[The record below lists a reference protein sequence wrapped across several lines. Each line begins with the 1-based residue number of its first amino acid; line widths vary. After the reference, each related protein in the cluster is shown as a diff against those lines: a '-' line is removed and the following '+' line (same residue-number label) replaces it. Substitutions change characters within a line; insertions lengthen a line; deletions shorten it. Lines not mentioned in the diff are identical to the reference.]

1 MVKIFSTLE
10 NLCMLTGLSLSMKD
24 RKIWDLNTR
33 IKEMKLNCTLEV
45 SNLKLQK
52 KILWKFFLNLEMLL
66 TLQSVITKKMIN
78 LWNLDLLSSK
88 TKKKLIKQ
96 CNKLL
101 KMKMFLVS
109 LFLNLLSLSLLKVKK
124 SDWSILRSKDKKEKK
139 LNLKKWCMVNLTDKW
154 MDLIWTVLKLKCFS

>member
-1 MVKIFSTLE
+1 
-10 NLCMLTGLSLSMKD
+10 
-24 RKIWDLNTR
+24 
-33 IKEMKLNCTLEV
+33 MKLNCTLEV

>member
-1 MVKIFSTLE
+1 
-10 NLCMLTGLSLSMKD
+10 
-24 RKIWDLNTR
+24 
-33 IKEMKLNCTLEV
+33 MKLNCTLEV

-52 KILWKFFLNLEMLL
+52 KILSKFFLNLEMLL

>member
-1 MVKIFSTLE
+1 
-10 NLCMLTGLSLSMKD
+10 
-24 RKIWDLNTR
+24 
-33 IKEMKLNCTLEV
+33 MKLNCTLEV

-52 KILWKFFLNLEMLL
+52 KTLWKFFLNLEMLL

-78 LWNLDLLSSK
+78 LWNLDLLNSK
-88 TKKKLIKQ
+88 TKKKLTKQ